1 MNNRQAMSNTR
12 DATGKRSGSL
22 LRALN
27 TGNSNR
33 VLGLFSALPKG
44 VK

>member
-1 MNNRQAMSNTR
+1 MRKRKGMSAAQGAA
-12 DATGKRSGSL
+12 DKWSGSL

-33 VLGLFSALPKG
+33 VLGLFTELAKG

>member
-1 MNNRQAMSNTR
+1 MNNRQAMFIPR
-12 DATGKRSGSL
+12 DARGKRSGSL
-22 LRALN
+22 LGALD

>member
-1 MNNRQAMSNTR
+1 MNNKQAMSFPGGAR
-12 DATGKRSGSL
+12 GKRSGSL
-22 LRALN
+22 LGALD

-33 VLGLFSALPKG
+33 VLGLFTELVKG

>member
-1 MNNRQAMSNTR
+1 MKYWQGMSAPR
-12 DATGKRSGSL
+12 GAADKRSGSL
-22 LRALN
+22 LRALD